1 MPTEILGRGVR
12 LLLNFLF
19 VFASLAP
26 SRAVARFSD
35 VSADLRE
42 GRPMQ
47 LSPIGL
53 PVADLDTPA
62 LLIELDLLQHNIDR
76 MAGHLRDRGV
86 AWRPHAK
93 AFKCPAIAHMLRR
106 AGAIGVTVAKVSEA
120 EVMAAAGIDDILIA
134 HLVVG
139 PSKAARLAALQ
150 HQADVKATVDHEDQV
165 APLGRAAVEAGVAI
179 GVLVDV
185 DIGMKRTGVASPDA
199 AVRLARLV
207 STTPAL
213 RFDGVM
219 GYEGHTLM
227 IPDRDE
233 KRAAVAAAIDR
244 LLDVRDCVQ
253 DAGIDCLIVSAGGS
267 GSYQYTADIPGVTEL
282 QAGGGIFA
290 CRYYTEVCHVEGH
303 RPAISVLATVV
314 GRPAADRAILD
325 IGQKS
330 VSQHRTPP
338 VLRDHPECPITGL
351 SAEHAVVS
359 VAAGSTLRIG
369 DKVHVIPGY
378 SDFTF
383 VLHDRVLAH
392 RNGRVVAD
400 WELLGRGRLQ

>member
-1 MPTEILGRGVR
+1 
-12 LLLNFLF
+12 
-19 VFASLAP
+19 
-26 SRAVARFSD
+26 
-35 VSADLRE
+35 
-42 GRPMQ
+42 MQ

-53 PVADLDTPA
+53 PVAELDTPA
-62 LLIELDLLQHNIDR
+62 LLIDLEDLQHNIDR

-93 AFKCPAIAHMLRR
+93 AFKCPPIAHRLRR

-150 HQADVKATVDHEDQV
+150 YQAEVKATVDHVDHV
-165 APLGRAAVEAGVAI
+165 APLGRAATEEGTTI

-185 DIGMKRTGVASPDA
+185 DLGMRRTGVATPEA
-199 AVRLARLV
+199 AVELARLV
-207 STTPAL
+207 STTQGL
-213 RFDGVM
+213 RFDGLM

-227 IPDRDE
+227 IPDPTE
-233 KRAAVAAAIDR
+233 KRAAVATAIAR
-244 LLDVRDCVQ
+244 LLKTRDVVQ
-253 DAGIDCLIVSAGGS
+253 DAGLKCRIISAGGS
-267 GSYQYTADIPGVTEL
+267 GTYQYTADITGITEI

-303 RPAISVLATVV
+303 RPAISLLATVV
-314 GRPAADRAILD
+314 SRPAPDRAILD

-330 VSQHRTPP
+330 VSQYRTPP
-338 VLRDHPECPITGL
+338 VLRDHPACPITGL
-351 SAEHAVVS
+351 SAEHATVS
-359 VAAGSTLRIG
+359 VAPGSDLRIG
-369 DKVHVIPGY
+369 EKVHVIPGY

-392 RNGRVVAD
+392 RRGRVVAV
-400 WELLGRGRLQ
+400 WELLARGRLQ